1 MIRVSAFAVAS
12 LLLATPAIAQPM
24 DHSKMPGMKM
34 PAAPENPK
42 TPAAKPRATAAQAAP
57 ARPRARPAQPPKR
70 PANADAHAGH
80 QMPAGPAAA
89 PTPSPTDPHAGHNMP
104 AASTAPPAAVDPHAG
119 HQMPA
124 VAAPA
129 RSTEDPHAGHS
140 MPGTQT
146 AGAEPA
152 IPDTPP
158 PPAPTDH
165 AAELF
170 YAPEVMAGA
179 RAQLRREHGGG
190 RFSQVM
196 ARFAEYQ
203 VRDGDDGYRWD
214 VEAWYGGDINRFV
227 LKAEGEGGLREGV
240 DEAEVQT
247 LYSRAV
253 GPYFDLQAGLR
264 YDFEP
269 GQRTYATLGFE
280 GLAPYWFEVEGAA
293 FLSDR
298 GDLSARFEAT
308 YDLRLTQQ
316 LILQPHGE
324 VNLALQDVPEAGT
337 GSGVSDAEL
346 SLRLRYEIRREFAPY
361 IGVSWQ
367 RKFGGSADFARAAGE
382 GVTSTSLVVGLR
394 GWF

>member
-1 MIRVSAFAVAS
+1 MIRVSAFTVAS

-24 DHSKMPGMKM
+24 DHSQMPGMKM
-34 PAAPENPK
+34 PV
-42 TPAAKPRATAAQAAP
+42 TPAKPKA
-57 ARPRARPAQPPKR
+57 
-70 PANADAHAGH
+70 
-80 QMPAGPAAA
+80 PAAA
-89 PTPSPTDPHAGHNMP
+89 PPSPIDPHAGHNMP
-104 AASTAPPAAVDPHAG
+104 AAAPTQPVAV
-119 HQMPA
+119 
-124 VAAPA
+124 
-129 RSTEDPHAGHS
+129 DPHAGHS
-140 MPGTQT
+140 MPDATPL
-146 AGAEPA
+146 AAEPA
-152 IPDTPP
+152 IPDNPP
-158 PPAPTDH
+158 PPAPADH
-165 AAELF
+165 AAERF
-170 YAPEVMAGA
+170 YAPEVMAA
-179 RAQLRREHGGG
+179 SRAQLQREHGGS

-203 VRDGDDGYRWD
+203 VRNGDDGYRWD

-227 LKAEGEGGLREGV
+227 LKAEGEGGLKEGV

-308 YDLRLTQQ
+308 YDLRLTQK
-316 LILQPHGE
+316 LILQPHAE
-324 VNLALQDVPEAGT
+324 INLALQDVPEART
-337 GSGVSDAEL
+337 GSGVSDTEL
-346 SLRLRYEIRREFAPY
+346 SLRLRYEIRRELAPY

-382 GVTSTSLVVGLR
+382 GVSSTSLVVGLR

>member
-1 MIRVSAFAVAS
+1 MIRLSAFALAS
-12 LLLATPAIAQPM
+12 LLLATPALGQPM

-34 PAAPENPK
+34 PAAPAKPK
-42 TPAAKPRATAAQAAP
+42 APAAKPRATATKAAP
-57 ARPRARPAQPPKR
+57 ARPSAQPAQTPKR
-70 PANADAHAGH
+70 PASADAQAS
-80 QMPAGPAAA
+80 QQTPVSPTAA
-89 PTPSPTDPHAGHNMP
+89 PTDPHAGHNMP
-104 AASTAPPAAVDPHAG
+104 AASPAQPTAVDPHAG

-124 VAAPA
+124 VAVPPPSAA
-129 RSTEDPHAGHS
+129 AHS
-140 MPGTQT
+140 MPG
-146 AGAEPA
+146 APPAAAEPE

-158 PPAPTDH
+158 PPAPADH
-165 AAELF
+165 AAERF

-190 RFSQVM
+190 RFSQLM

-214 VEAWYGGDINRFV
+214 VEGWYGGDINRFV
-227 LKAEGEGGLREGV
+227 LKAEGEGGLKEGV

-308 YDLRLTQQ
+308 YDLRLTQK
-316 LILQPHGE
+316 LILQPHAE

-361 IGVSWQ
+361 VGVSWQ
-367 RKFGGSADFARAAGE
+367 RKFGGSADFARGAGE
-382 GVTSTSLVVGLR
+382 GVSSTSLVVGLR

>member
-1 MIRVSAFAVAS
+1 MIRVSVLALAS
-12 LLLATPAIAQPM
+12 MLLAAPAIAQPM
-24 DHSKMPGMKM
+24 DHSQMPGMKM
-34 PAAPENPK
+34 PAAPAKPK
-42 TPAAKPRATAAQAAP
+42 APAAQPRPTATNAAP
-57 ARPRARPAQPPKR
+57 ARPAARPAQAPKR
-70 PANADAHAGH
+70 PASA
-80 QMPAGPAAA
+80 
-89 PTPSPTDPHAGHNMP
+89 DPHAGHNVP
-104 AASTAPPAAVDPHAG
+104 AANPAHSAAVDPHE
-119 HQMPA
+119 MPA
-124 VAAPA
+124 VAAPTP
-129 RSTEDPHAGHS
+129 STADPHAGHS
-140 MPGTQT
+140 MPGAPAAT
-146 AGAEPA
+146 EPA

-158 PPAPTDH
+158 PPPPADH

-190 RFSQVM
+190 RFSQVLT
-196 ARFAEYQ
+196 RFAEYQ

-227 LKAEGEGGLREGV
+227 LKTEGEGGLKKGV
-240 DEAEVQT
+240 DDAEVQT
-247 LYSRAV
+247 LYSRAM

-269 GQRTYATLGFE
+269 TQRTYATLGFE
-280 GLAPYWFEVEGAA
+280 GLAPYWFEAEGAA

-298 GDLSARFEAT
+298 GDLSARFGAA
-308 YDLRLTQQ
+308 YDLRLTQK
-316 LILQPHGE
+316 LILQPYAE

-361 IGVSWQ
+361 VGVSWQ

-382 GVTSTSLVVGLR
+382 GVSNSSFVVGIR